1 MDIEVPRRK
10 GMEFLS
16 QTARLAVRRGLP
28 WRGGGMDCSGSRP
41 RPRVALRALLEAG
54 SHLPHLLK
62 RVDGVQ
68 DLPLLGPAEGSLRV
82 PHPSCD

>member
-28 WRGGGMDCSGSRP
+28 VC
-41 RPRVALRALLEAG
+41 
-54 SHLPHLLK
+54 
-62 RVDGVQ
+62 GV
-68 DLPLLGPAEGSLRV
+68 
-82 PHPSCD
+82 H